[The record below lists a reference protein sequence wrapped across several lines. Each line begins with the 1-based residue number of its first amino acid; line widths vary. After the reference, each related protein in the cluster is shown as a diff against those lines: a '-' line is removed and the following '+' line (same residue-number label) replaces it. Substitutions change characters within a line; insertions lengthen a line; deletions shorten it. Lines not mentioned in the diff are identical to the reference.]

1 MRGTG
6 MADEVKEKKPVGRPK
21 IPLNPE
27 MADRICEIL
36 ATTTKGLEQ
45 ALEEICKDFPEG
57 DRVGLNT
64 VYRWLCDNPEF
75 AKQYAS
81 AREHQAQIL
90 HDRAQKEAEDI
101 RPVILTKKGKRGD
114 KEYDETATSDN
125 YNRSRLI
132 VDTML
137 KRAGQLNPKKYSE
150 KLMVSGDSSNPLS
163 IEVTFI
169 GQPKEKEEKPKKK

>member
-1 MRGTG
+1 
-6 MADEVKEKKPVGRPK
+6 MAEEVKEKKPVGRPK
-21 IPLNPE
+21 IPLNP
-27 MADRICEIL
+27 DIGDKICSIL

-45 ALEEICKDFPEG
+45 ALEEICKDFPEE
-57 DRVGLNT
+57 DRVGLTT

-75 AKQYAS
+75 SKQYAS

-137 KRAGQLNPKKYSE
+137 KRAGQLNPKKYGD
-150 KLMVSGDSSNPLS
+150 KVTHQGDSANPLS
-163 IEVTFI
+163 IEVNFVGRKPT
-169 GQPKEKEEKPKKK
+169 EEKPKAKK